1 MASKLDFCDDS
12 SWYNI
17 LVAFSLTYTP
27 LMIYAL
33 KILSGAI
40 KGIFNAIIFINCA
53 GCFVYLVWRNSLN
66 NNAVA
71 ISIGAAVALI
81 WGIYS
86 LYQFC
91 LWATIRCRLCCLGRS
106 YILAPPSHVET
117 SDGRRSLT
125 TRSDTAFVV
134 RKPGSTTVNGTLVP
148 DLKSL
153 VLGGRKAISKGA
165 VNLLKY
171 ATK

>member
-1 MASKLDFCDDS
+1 MASKLKFCDDD
-12 SWYNI
+12 SWYSI
-17 LVAFSLTYTP
+17 LIAFSITYTP
-27 LMIYAL
+27 IMIYAL
-33 KILSGAI
+33 KIMSGAI
-40 KGIFNAIIFINCA
+40 KGIFNAVIFINCA
-53 GCFVYLVWRNSLN
+53 GCFVYLAWFHSMSDRI
-66 NNAVA
+66 A
-71 ISIGAAVALI
+71 ISIGAAAALI
-81 WGIYS
+81 WGVYS

-91 LWATIRCRLCCLGRS
+91 QWAIIRCRLCCLGRS

-117 SDGRRSLT
+117 SDGRQSLT
-125 TRSDTAFVV
+125 TQTNTAFVI

-148 DLKSL
+148 DLKNL

>member
-1 MASKLDFCDDS
+1 MENKLNFCEGGT
-12 SWYNI
+12 WYNI
-17 LVAFSLTYTP
+17 LIAFSITYTP
-27 LMIYAL
+27 IMIYAL
-33 KILSGAI
+33 KIMSGTI
-40 KGIFNAIIFINCA
+40 KGIFNAVIFINCA
-53 GCFVYLVWRNSLN
+53 GCFVYLAWSYGVKDGS
-66 NNAVA
+66 V
-71 ISIGAAVALI
+71 ISIGAAAALI

-91 LWATIRCRLCCLGRS
+91 SWAIMRCRLCCLGRS

-117 SDGRRSLT
+117 SDGRQSLT
-125 TRSDTAFVV
+125 TQSDTAFVI

-153 VLGGRKAISKGA
+153 VLGGRKAVSRGA

>member
-1 MASKLDFCDDS
+1 MAGKLNFCEDD

-17 LVAFSLTYTP
+17 CIAFSITYTP
-27 LMIYAL
+27 IMIYAL
-33 KILSGAI
+33 KIMSGTI
-40 KGIFNAIIFINCA
+40 KGIFNAVIFINCA
-53 GCFVYLVWRNSLN
+53 ACFVYLTWSHGLSDKI
-66 NNAVA
+66 A
-71 ISIGAAVALI
+71 ISIGAAGALI

-91 LWATIRCRLCCLGRS
+91 SWAIIRCRLCCLGRS
-106 YILAPPSHVET
+106 YILAPPSHVDT
-117 SDGRRSLT
+117 SDGRQSLT
-125 TRSDTAFVV
+125 TRTNTAFVV

>member
-1 MASKLDFCDDS
+1 MANKLNFCESND
-12 SWYNI
+12 WYNI
-17 LVAFSLTYTP
+17 LVAFSITYTP

-33 KILSGAI
+33 KIMSGTI
-40 KGIFNAIIFINCA
+40 KGIFNAVIFINCA
-53 GCFVYLVWRNSLN
+53 GCFVYLVWNHSSDHN
-66 NNAVA
+66 YVAV
-71 ISIGAAVALI
+71 SIGAATALI
-81 WGIYS
+81 WGFYS

-91 LWATIRCRLCCLGRS
+91 SWAIIRCRLCCLGRS
-106 YILAPPSHVET
+106 YILAPPSHVDT

-125 TRSDTAFVV
+125 TQSNTAFVI

>member
-1 MASKLDFCDDS
+1 MANQLEFCEED

-17 LVAFSLTYTP
+17 LIAFSITYTP

-33 KILSGAI
+33 KIMSGTI
-40 KGIFNAIIFINCA
+40 KGLFNAVIFINCA
-53 GCFVYLVWRNSLN
+53 GCFVYLAWSHGIQDR
-66 NNAVA
+66 VA
-71 ISIGAAVALI
+71 ISIGAAAALI

-91 LWATIRCRLCCLGRS
+91 SWAIIRCRLCCLGRS

-117 SDGRRSLT
+117 SDGRQSLT
-125 TRSDTAFVV
+125 TQTNTAFVI

>member
-1 MASKLDFCDDS
+1 MAGQLDFCKED

-17 LVAFSLTYTP
+17 LIAFSITYTP
-27 LMIYAL
+27 IMIYAL
-33 KILSGAI
+33 KIMSGTI
-40 KGIFNAIIFINCA
+40 KGIFNVVIFINCA
-53 GCFVYLVWRNSLN
+53 GCFVYLAWHHGMGDH
-66 NNAVA
+66 VA
-71 ISIGAAVALI
+71 ICIGAAAALI
-81 WGIYS
+81 WGVYS

-91 LWATIRCRLCCLGRS
+91 SWAIIRCRLCCLGRS

-117 SDGRRSLT
+117 SDGRQSLT
-125 TRSDTAFVV
+125 TQTNTAFVI

-148 DLKSL
+148 DLKNL

>member
-1 MASKLDFCDDS
+1 MAGKLAFCESDD
-12 SWYNI
+12 WYNI
-17 LVAFSLTYTP
+17 LIAFSITYTP
-27 LMIYAL
+27 MMIYAL
-33 KILSGAI
+33 KIMSGTI
-40 KGIFNAIIFINCA
+40 KGIFNAVIFINCA
-53 GCFVYLVWRNSLN
+53 GCFVYLAWQHNVKEGIVISL
-66 NNAVA
+66 
-71 ISIGAAVALI
+71 GAAAALI

-91 LWATIRCRLCCLGRS
+91 LWAIIRCRLCCLGRS
-106 YILAPPSHVET
+106 YILAPPSHVDT
-117 SDGRRSLT
+117 SDGRQSLT
-125 TRSDTAFVV
+125 TQTNTAFVI
-134 RKPGSTTVNGTLVP
+134 RKPGSTTVNGILVP

>member
-1 MASKLDFCDDS
+1 MASQLDFCNDD

-17 LVAFSLTYTP
+17 LIAFSITYTP
-27 LMIYAL
+27 LMIYTL
-33 KILSGAI
+33 KILSGTI
-40 KGIFNAIIFINCA
+40 RGIFNAIIFINCA
-53 GCFVYLVWRNSLN
+53 GCFVYLAWRHALN
-66 NNAVA
+66 NRVA
-71 ISIGAAVALI
+71 ISIGAATALI

-91 LWATIRCRLCCLGRS
+91 SWAILRCRLCCLGRS

-117 SDGRRSLT
+117 SDGRQSLT
-125 TRSDTAFVV
+125 TRSNTAFVI

>member
-1 MASKLDFCDDS
+1 MAGKLNFCDDD
-12 SWYNI
+12 SWFNI
-17 LVAFSLTYTP
+17 LVAFSITYTP

-33 KILSGAI
+33 KILSGTI
-40 KGIFNAIIFINCA
+40 RGIFNVVIFINCA
-53 GCFVYLVWRNSLN
+53 GCFVYLVRQHSSDF
-66 NNAVA
+66 VA
-71 ISIGAAVALI
+71 ISIGAAAALI
-81 WGIYS
+81 WGFYS

-91 LWATIRCRLCCLGRS
+91 SWAIMRCRLCCLGRS

-117 SDGRRSLT
+117 SDGRQSLT
-125 TRSDTAFVV
+125 TQTNTAFVI

>member
-1 MASKLDFCDDS
+1 MAGQLDFCKED

-17 LVAFSLTYTP
+17 LIAFSITYTP
-27 LMIYAL
+27 MMIYAL
-33 KILSGAI
+33 KIMSGTI
-40 KGIFNAIIFINCA
+40 KGIFNVVIFINCA
-53 GCFVYLVWRNSLN
+53 GCFVYLAWHHGIGDR
-66 NNAVA
+66 VA
-71 ISIGAAVALI
+71 ISIGAAAALI
-81 WGIYS
+81 WGVYS

-91 LWATIRCRLCCLGRS
+91 SWAIIRCRLCCLGRS

-117 SDGRRSLT
+117 SDGRQSLT
-125 TRSDTAFVV
+125 TQTNTAFVI

-148 DLKSL
+148 DLKNL

>member
-1 MASKLDFCDDS
+1 MANQLAFCTEDT
-12 SWYNI
+12 WANI
-17 LVAFSLTYTP
+17 LIAFSITYTP
-27 LMIYAL
+27 LFIYAL
-33 KILSGAI
+33 KIMSGTI
-40 KGIFNAIIFINCA
+40 KGIFNAVIFINCA
-53 GCFVYLVWRNSLN
+53 GCFVYLAWQNGVSNP
-66 NNAVA
+66 AA
-71 ISIGAAVALI
+71 ISVGAAAALI

-91 LWATIRCRLCCLGRS
+91 SWAIIRCRLCCLGRS

-117 SDGRRSLT
+117 SDGRQSLT
-125 TRSDTAFVV
+125 TRTNTAFVI